1 MAQCVTGK
9 KMYPTAQM
17 AEDALI
23 EAWVKNDYP
32 AGKGPISIYK
42 CEDCGNFHLTSS
54 GTINPSLS
62 SFINDGKLKLRKE
75 ANYWLDKFKK

>member
-1 MAQCVTGK
+1 MTGCVTGK
-9 KMYPTAQM
+9 RMYPTAQM

-32 AGKGPISIYK
+32 AGKGPIAIYK
-42 CEDCGNFHLTSS
+42 CDDCGNYHLTSS
-54 GTINPSLS
+54 GTINPALS